1 MVILYLYTEVM
12 GYTLST
18 ISSIVEYGNEVHVVH
33 WDKKKLTP
41 YKFKKNKKIKFYPRS
56 KNNKDAIQKL
66 CNKINPDIIA
76 ISGWMDPCYLKIA
89 KSLIKKNKKVVCMFD
104 DQWLAKPKQYIAK
117 LLGKFGFFHIY
128 FSNAWVCGSFQYEYA
143 RKLGFRKDEII
154 YDLYS
159 ADIELFKK
167 VKRQRSILIQKS
179 FYPKYFYFIGR
190 LENIKGIKILINAWA
205 ELGHRKKDWKL
216 KIIGNGAL
224 KEFVKK
230 HKDIIL
236 MEFMQPDN
244 LIKEIIECG
253 CFILP
258 SNYEP
263 WGVVVHEAAT
273 AGMPLILSDAVGARA
288 SFLVNGMNGY
298 KFKSNSTEDL
308 KKYMLKIINSDEKE
322 LIKKGELSF
331 KLSQRITPETSA
343 KNLLSIA
350 N

>member
-1 MVILYLYTEVM
+1 
-12 GYTLST
+12 
-18 ISSIVEYGNEVHVVH
+18 
-33 WDKKKLTP
+33 
-41 YKFKKNKKIKFYPRS
+41 
-56 KNNKDAIQKL
+56 
-66 CNKINPDIIA
+66 
-76 ISGWMDPCYLKIA
+76 
-89 KSLIKKNKKVVCMFD
+89 
-104 DQWLAKPKQYIAK
+104 
-117 LLGKFGFFHIY
+117 
-128 FSNAWVCGSFQYEYA
+128 
-143 RKLGFRKDEII
+143 
-154 YDLYS
+154 
-159 ADIELFKK
+159 
-167 VKRQRSILIQKS
+167 
-179 FYPKYFYFIGR
+179 
-190 LENIKGIKILINAWA
+190 
-205 ELGHRKKDWKL
+205 
-216 KIIGNGAL
+216 
-224 KEFVKK
+224 
-230 HKDIIL
+230 